1 MTSFVDKDGETCNLL
16 KLAELRPEH
25 EQYKDN
31 NVLLQTI
38 VAGQSEIEHYAQLVI
53 YKCPNCTHEK
63 QWHYPEDFADA
74 CDFEAKIVH
83 LSKNNSNYHV

>member
-38 VAGQSEIEHYAQLVI
+38 VAGQSEIEHYAQLIV
-53 YKCPNCTHEK
+53 YKCPNCTHDKIYE
-63 QWHYPEDFADA
+63 YPQDFKDWR
-74 CDFEAKIVH
+74 DIPQKH
-83 LSKNNSNYHV
+83 R